1 MTSEP
6 SDVVELQRR
15 IERGDEAALLDLF
28 TRHRDRL
35 KRMVKLRLDRR
46 LQGRID
52 ASDVLQEASIDVV
65 RRAREYMARPS
76 MPAFLWLRWITG
88 ERLLSLHR
96 RHLGSKVRDAGLEVS
111 LHHGALPQATSV
123 SLAAMLQDWLAL
135 PAAGALGGR
144 FDPLPVIRT

>member
-6 SDVVELQRR
+6 SDLVELRRR
-15 IERGDEAALLDLF
+15 IERGDEAALLELF

-65 RRAREYMARPS
+65 RRRGSMWPARRCRFSSGCA
-76 MPAFLWLRWITG
+76 
-88 ERLLSLHR
+88 
-96 RHLGSKVRDAGLEVS
+96 GSRVKGS
-111 LHHGALPQATSV
+111 
-123 SLAAMLQDWLAL
+123 
-135 PAAGALGGR
+135 
-144 FDPLPVIRT
+144 

>member
-6 SDVVELQRR
+6 SDLVELQRR

-65 RRAREYMARPS
+65 RRRRSIWPT
-76 MPAFLWLRWITG
+76 PRC
-88 ERLLSLHR
+88 RLSSGCA
-96 RHLGSKVRDAGLEVS
+96 GSRGKGS
-111 LHHGALPQATSV
+111 
-123 SLAAMLQDWLAL
+123 
-135 PAAGALGGR
+135 
-144 FDPLPVIRT
+144 